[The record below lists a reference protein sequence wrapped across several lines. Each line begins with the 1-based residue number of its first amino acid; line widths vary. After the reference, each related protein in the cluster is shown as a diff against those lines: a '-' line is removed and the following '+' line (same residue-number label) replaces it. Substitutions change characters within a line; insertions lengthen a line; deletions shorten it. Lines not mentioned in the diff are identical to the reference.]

1 MDIRNRTKIKLS
13 SKITDNKFV
22 NIIKDKLRKDYF
34 FLTYWYVAI
43 YYLITATLI
52 YGFNYLVYGDIRH
65 DGETQ
70 IIILVSTLVA
80 VMAKMFQKV
89 KEDIVSNYWKLKK
102 SIKRGK

>member
-80 VMAKMFQKV
+80 AMAKMSQKV

-102 SIKRGK
+102 GIRKR

>member
-80 VMAKMFQKV
+80 AMAKMFQKV

-102 SIKRGK
+102 GIRKR

>member
-34 FLTYWYVAI
+34 FLTYWYVVI

-80 VMAKMFQKV
+80 TMAKMFQKV

-102 SIKRGK
+102 SMKRGK

>member
-22 NIIKDKLRKDYF
+22 NIIKDKLGKDYF

-102 SIKRGK
+102 GIRKR